1 VQHERRPVDVMVSI
15 DDVARMVEQDQIAR
29 LDDASAETEPAAA

>member
-1 VQHERRPVDVMVSI
+1 LHEL
-15 DDVARMVEQDQIAR
+15 VAALNLELTQDQIAR